1 MCRCSKKKN
10 KKVIILIFLQFRN
23 GGSVSRG
30 FQLWAQ
36 GEIPKS
42 LFIEDLIEDNF
53 RDFA

>member
-1 MCRCSKKKN
+1 MSLFEKN
-10 KKVIILIFLQFRN
+10 NKMLIILIFLQLRN

-42 LFIEDLIEDNF
+42 FEDLIEDNF

>member
-10 KKVIILIFLQFRN
+10 NKMVIILIFLQLRN

-42 LFIEDLIEDNF
+42 LF
-53 RDFA
+53 

>member
-1 MCRCSKKKN
+1 MSLFEKN
-10 KKVIILIFLQFRN
+10 NKMLIILIFLQLRN

-42 LFIEDLIEDNF
+42 FFIEDLIEDNF